1 MRFYDRKEELDKLQE
16 INSLSERMARMTVIT
31 GRRRIGK
38 TSLVLKA
45 YENDVLLY
53 FFVSRKT
60 EAELCRDFADEI
72 TQKLHLPI
80 LGTPT
85 RFADIFTYLMQLA
98 KTRHFILMIDE
109 FQEFRRVNNSI
120 FSDMQKIWDLNK
132 SEAKINLILCGS
144 IYHLMTEL
152 FIDSK
157 EPLYGRQTD
166 FIKVEPFMP
175 SVLKEII
182 ADHNTDYTND
192 DLLALYV
199 TTGGVAKYVE
209 LLMDSNIHTKD
220 DILQSVVAKNSLFI
234 YEGKSMLIEEFG
246 KDYGRYFDILT
257 LISTGHNS
265 RSDMEAM
272 MQCELSGYL
281 SRLENDYGLIVKT
294 RPMLN
299 SSQGKNVRYAINDQ
313 FIRLWFRFIYKHNAM
328 IESNAYSQLLDII
341 RRDYPPYSGRALEEY
356 FKCKMR
362 EEGRY
367 TNIGSWW
374 DRKGENEIDIIAVD
388 DVSHSITFFEVKRQE
403 QSIDLSILR
412 AKADRFL
419 ETTGRYSRYRKDY
432 QGLSIDDM

>member
-1 MRFYDRKEELDKLQE
+1 MRFYDRTEELDKLQE

-45 YENDVLLY
+45 YENEVMLY

-72 TQKLHLPI
+72 AQKLHMPV

-85 RFADIFTYLMQLA
+85 RFAGIFAYLMQLA
-98 KTRHFILMIDE
+98 KTRHIILMIDE

-120 FSDMQKIWDLNK
+120 FSDMQKIWDINK

-152 FIDSK
+152 FINSK

-166 FIKVEPFMP
+166 FIKVEPFAP
-175 SVLKEII
+175 SVLKEIL
-182 ADHNTDYTND
+182 ADHNPEYTND
-192 DLLALYV
+192 DLLSLYI

-209 LLMDSNIHTKD
+209 LLMDSNINIKD
-220 DILQSVVAKNSLFI
+220 DILQSVVARNSLFI
-234 YEGKSMLIEEFG
+234 YEGKSMLIKEFG

-272 MQCELSGYL
+272 MQ
-281 SRLENDYGLIVKT
+281 
-294 RPMLN
+294 
-299 SSQGKNVRYAINDQ
+299 
-313 FIRLWFRFIYKHNAM
+313 
-328 IESNAYSQLLDII
+328 
-341 RRDYPPYSGRALEEY
+341 
-356 FKCKMR
+356 
-362 EEGRY
+362 
-367 TNIGSWW
+367 
-374 DRKGENEIDIIAVD
+374 
-388 DVSHSITFFEVKRQE
+388 
-403 QSIDLSILR
+403 
-412 AKADRFL
+412 
-419 ETTGRYSRYRKDY
+419 
-432 QGLSIDDM
+432 